1 MNAIKQATQVK
12 TETDVTLTNYVY
24 LPDEYDADSNTDWP
38 AIFFLHGKD
47 EIGKVFDIL
56 PDGGLH
62 SFVEKNDL
70 PFIIL
75 EPQCPAGSEWVF
87 QLDALMSFLEKMG
100 EHYRIDTD
108 RIYLTG
114 LSMGA
119 IGAWHLAIRF
129 PTAFAAV
136 VPISGGTYPFLGY
149 PDAVARIKDVPVWTF
164 HGADDPVLP
173 IALTKILVDTLKRNG
188 GDITYTY
195 YENTGHD
202 AWTRTYSNGEIYQW
216 LLHQEKNTNEKRK
229 RTNA

>member
-1 MNAIKQATQVK
+1 MNAIKQETRV
-12 TETDVTLTNYVY
+12 TIETDVAFTNFVY
-24 LPDEYDADSNTDWP
+24 LPDDYDATADTNWP
-38 AIFFLHGKD
+38 TILFLHGKD
-47 EIGKVFDIL
+47 EIGLPFDIL

-62 SFVEKNDL
+62 SFVERNSL

-100 EHYRIDTD
+100 EQYRIDAS

-129 PTAFAAV
+129 PSAFAAI
-136 VPISGGTYPFLGY
+136 VPISGGTYPFLGF
-149 PDAVARIKDVPVWTF
+149 PDAVARIKDVPIWTF
-164 HGADDPVLP
+164 HGTDDDVLP
-173 IALTKILVDTLKRNG
+173 IALTKLLVDTLIKNG
-188 GDITYTY
+188 GNVTNTY

-202 AWTRTYSNGEIYQW
+202 AWTRTYSNGEIYRW
-216 LLHQEKNTNEKRK
+216 LLKQTKNTVIRNP
-229 RTNA
+229 